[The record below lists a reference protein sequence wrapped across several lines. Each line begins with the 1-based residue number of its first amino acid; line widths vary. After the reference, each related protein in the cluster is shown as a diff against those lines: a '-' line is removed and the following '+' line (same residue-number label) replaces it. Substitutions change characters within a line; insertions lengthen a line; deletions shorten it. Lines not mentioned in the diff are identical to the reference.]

1 MERIEVVYRD
11 GVFVPLKKVHVR
23 EGARG
28 VVILTSGKELVE
40 FARKH
45 RKKVQ
50 EDVLIAFLE
59 ERR

>member
-1 MERIEVVYRD
+1 MGRVGVGYRN
-11 GVFVPLKKVHVR
+11 GVFVLLRKLHIR
-23 EGARG
+23 EGTRG
-28 VVILTSGKELVE
+28 IVILTAGRKLVE

-50 EDVLIAFLE
+50 EDVRAAFLE

>member
-1 MERIEVVYRD
+1 MERIEVVYRN
-11 GVFVPLKKVHVR
+11 GVFVPLKKVHLK
-23 EGARG
+23 EGTKG
-28 VVILTSGKELVE
+28 IVVLTRGKELVE

-50 EDVLIAFLE
+50 EDVLAVFLE

>member
-1 MERIEVVYRD
+1 MGYRN
-11 GVFVPLKKVHVR
+11 GVFVLLRKLHIR
-23 EGARG
+23 EGTRG
-28 VVILTSGKELVE
+28 IVILTAGRKLVE

-50 EDVLIAFLE
+50 EDVRAAFLE